1 MGKHSGRH
9 AFKDKLISLG
19 YADLTDDVIENA
31 FGKFKILADKKKHIY
46 DEDIIALVDDSL
58 VLDNK
63 ANTIV
68 LKSLKVFA
76 GTGEPQKADMTL
88 DVNGQIKS
96 ATETGDGPVDAIFK
110 CIKNLYPHDVNLQLY
125 QVHAVTEGT
134 DAQATVSV
142 RIEENGKTTVG
153 QAADTDTLVAS
164 ANAYIAALNKMILKR
179 EKTAPAM
186 EQEKEKMR
194 GIQMGL
200 FDKVKKIW
208 SQDMAIDLGTANTL
222 VVVKGQGVVLNEPS
236 VVAIVEQAG
245 KKQVL
250 AVGDEAKTMLGRTP
264 GNIEAI
270 RPLRDGVIADFIV
283 TEEMIKHFIKKVH
296 KGRSFA
302 NPRILICVPTGSTP
316 VERKAIQDS
325 ALAAGAR
332 RVQLIE
338 EPIAAA
344 IGANLPISEATGSM
358 VVDIGGGTSEIAV
371 MSLGGLVYSKS
382 LRVAGDA
389 MDGAMA
395 NYMRKEYNLMIG
407 DSTAEKIKKEIGTAI
422 PTNDNTYPVKGRDL
436 RSGTPKEVNITEEDT
451 AEALNDILR
460 EMVNGIKDA
469 LEATPPELSAD
480 LVDMGL
486 TLTGG
491 GALLK
496 NIDKRFSKETGLP
509 VHIAEDPL
517 SCVAVGTGKAL
528 DQEQTFSTM
537 MTEY

>member
-1 MGKHSGRH
+1 MDFIGNLK
-9 AFKDKLISLG
+9 
-19 YADLTDDVIENA
+19 
-31 FGKFKILADKKKHIY
+31 KF
-46 DEDIIALVDDSL
+46 
-58 VLDNK
+58 
-63 ANTIV
+63 
-68 LKSLKVFA
+68 
-76 GTGEPQKADMTL
+76 
-88 DVNGQIKS
+88 
-96 ATETGDGPVDAIFK
+96 
-110 CIKNLYPHDVNLQLY
+110 
-125 QVHAVTEGT
+125 
-134 DAQATVSV
+134 
-142 RIEENGKTTVG
+142 
-153 QAADTDTLVAS
+153 
-164 ANAYIAALNKMILKR
+164 
-179 EKTAPAM
+179 
-186 EQEKEKMR
+186 
-194 GIQMGL
+194 
-200 FDKVKKIW
+200 W

-222 VVVKGQGVVLNEPS
+222 VVLKGQGVVLNEPS
-236 VVAIVEQAG
+236 VVAIAENSG
-245 KKQVL
+245 KKTVL

-264 GNIEAI
+264 GNISAI

-296 KGRSFA
+296 KDSTFA

-344 IGANLPISEATGSM
+344 IGAGLPISEATGSM
-358 VVDIGGGTSEIAV
+358 VVDIGGGTTEIAV

-389 MDGAMA
+389 MDTAMI
-395 NYMRKEYNLMIG
+395 NYMRKEYNLLIG

-422 PTNDNTYPVKGRDL
+422 PSNNNTYAVKGRDL
-436 RSGTPKEVNITEEDT
+436 RSGTPKEVNITEEDS
-451 AEALNDILR
+451 AEALNNILK

-469 LEATPPELSAD
+469 LENTPPELSAD

-509 VHIAEDPL
+509 VHIADDPL
-517 SCVAVGTGKAL
+517 ACVAIGTGKAL
-528 DQEQTFSTM
+528 ENEEIFSTM
-537 MTEY
+537 LSEY

>member
-1 MGKHSGRH
+1 
-9 AFKDKLISLG
+9 
-19 YADLTDDVIENA
+19 
-31 FGKFKILADKKKHIY
+31 
-46 DEDIIALVDDSL
+46 
-58 VLDNK
+58 
-63 ANTIV
+63 
-68 LKSLKVFA
+68 
-76 GTGEPQKADMTL
+76 
-88 DVNGQIKS
+88 
-96 ATETGDGPVDAIFK
+96 
-110 CIKNLYPHDVNLQLY
+110 
-125 QVHAVTEGT
+125 
-134 DAQATVSV
+134 
-142 RIEENGKTTVG
+142 
-153 QAADTDTLVAS
+153 
-164 ANAYIAALNKMILKR
+164 
-179 EKTAPAM
+179 
-186 EQEKEKMR
+186 
-194 GIQMGL
+194 
-200 FDKVKKIW
+200 
-208 SQDMAIDLGTANTL
+208 MAIDLGTANTL
-222 VVVKGQGVVLNEPS
+222 VVLKGQGVVLNEPS
-236 VVAIVEQAG
+236 VVAIADNGG
-245 KKQVL
+245 KKTVL

-264 GNIEAI
+264 GNISAI

-296 KGRSFA
+296 KNKTFA

-344 IGANLPISEATGSM
+344 IGAGLPISEATGSM
-358 VVDIGGGTSEIAV
+358 VVDIGGGTTEIAV

-389 MDGAMA
+389 MDTALV

-422 PTNDNTYPVKGRDL
+422 PSNSNTYAVKGRDL

-451 AEALNDILR
+451 AEALNDILKD
-460 EMVNGIKDA
+460 MVDGIKGA
-469 LEATPPELSAD
+469 LENTPPELSAD

-509 VHIAEDPL
+509 VFIADDPL
-517 SCVAVGTGKAL
+517 TCVAIGTGKAL
-528 DQEQTFSTM
+528 EQEETFSTM
-537 MTEY
+537 LSEY

>member
-1 MGKHSGRH
+1 
-9 AFKDKLISLG
+9 
-19 YADLTDDVIENA
+19 
-31 FGKFKILADKKKHIY
+31 
-46 DEDIIALVDDSL
+46 
-58 VLDNK
+58 
-63 ANTIV
+63 
-68 LKSLKVFA
+68 
-76 GTGEPQKADMTL
+76 
-88 DVNGQIKS
+88 
-96 ATETGDGPVDAIFK
+96 
-110 CIKNLYPHDVNLQLY
+110 
-125 QVHAVTEGT
+125 
-134 DAQATVSV
+134 
-142 RIEENGKTTVG
+142 
-153 QAADTDTLVAS
+153 
-164 ANAYIAALNKMILKR
+164 
-179 EKTAPAM
+179 
-186 EQEKEKMR
+186 
-194 GIQMGL
+194 
-200 FDKVKKIW
+200 
-208 SQDMAIDLGTANTL
+208 MAIDLGTANTL
-222 VVVKGQGVVLNEPS
+222 VVLKGQGVVLNEPS
-236 VVAIVEQAG
+236 VVAIADNNG
-245 KKQVL
+245 KKTVL

-264 GNIEAI
+264 GNISAI

-296 KGRSFA
+296 KNKTFA

-344 IGANLPISEATGSM
+344 IGAGLPISEATGSM
-358 VVDIGGGTSEIAV
+358 VVDIGGGTTEIAV

-389 MDGAMA
+389 MDTALV

-422 PTNDNTYPVKGRDL
+422 PSNSNTYAVKGRDL

-451 AEALNDILR
+451 AEALNDILK

-469 LEATPPELSAD
+469 LENTPPELSAD

-509 VHIAEDPL
+509 VFIADDPL
-517 SCVAVGTGKAL
+517 ACVAIGTGKAL
-528 DQEQTFSTM
+528 DQEETFSTILS
-537 MTEY
+537 EY